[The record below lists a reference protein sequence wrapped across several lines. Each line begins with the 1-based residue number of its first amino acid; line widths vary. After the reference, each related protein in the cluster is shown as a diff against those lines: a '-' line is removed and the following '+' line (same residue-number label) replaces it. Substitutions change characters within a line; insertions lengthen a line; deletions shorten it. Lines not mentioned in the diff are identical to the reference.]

1 MSTPEYVLAP
11 ETISQRILTIYGDRG
26 WNEPDPPYTQ
36 NSIRRGYAGLNAQVQ
51 RLIHDNPAITIQSV
65 NVSTVLCPEGA
76 REHPSGSVLRMFAT
90 VVYTG
95 PAPDVGGLFRVKEDI
110 REGYFDDAGVGYG
123 TLIEVYL

>member
-1 MSTPEYVLAP
+1 MSTPEYILAP

-36 NSIRRGYAGLNAQVQ
+36 NSVVRGYAGLNAQVQ
-51 RLIHDNPAITIQSV
+51 RLIRDNPAMTIQSAT
-65 NVSTVLCPEGA
+65 VSTVLCPEGG
-76 REHPSGSVLRMFAT
+76 RDNPNGSVLRMFAT

-95 PAPDVGGLFRVKEDI
+95 PAPDISGLYRRQEDA

-123 TLIEVYL
+123 TLV